1 MKSLVKLIISLL
13 IKLAFIALVYA
24 IVMGLTGCDKIS
36 THDVSSLSTSSYQET
51 KVMTE
56 TSSKTVH
63 SEQREEAE
71 PSSLFSQVEKRI
83 IEESSAIPSET
94 TVETAS
100 VRPTEKPKSKSTSK
114 APTKK
119 TVKSTTKVTKKV
131 PTKAPTKVPDKDPT
145 KATTKTV
152 TKAPTKKLTNTPT
165 PKPYTYCTCD
175 AEVSCGSTSAGT
187 FHKFTIKGLTAH
199 KLKSGLWEI
208 TEASDDKIQAYM
220 KANYPESANHYG
232 VGKLKNKRDYRY
244 KP

>member
-36 THDVSSLSTSSYQET
+36 AHDVSSLSTSSYQET
-51 KVMTE
+51 EVMTE

-71 PSSLFSQVEKRI
+71 PSSLFSQVERRI
-83 IEESSAIPSET
+83 IEENSAIPSET

-100 VRPTEKPKSKSTSK
+100 VRPTEKQKSKSTSK

-145 KATTKTV
+145 KA
-152 TKAPTKKLTNTPT
+152 PTKKPTSKPSKPKATATPT

-175 AEVSCGSTSAGT
+175 AEVSCGSTAAGT

-208 TEASDDKIQAYM
+208 TEASDDKVRTYL
-220 KANYPESANHYG
+220 KENYPGYGRYG